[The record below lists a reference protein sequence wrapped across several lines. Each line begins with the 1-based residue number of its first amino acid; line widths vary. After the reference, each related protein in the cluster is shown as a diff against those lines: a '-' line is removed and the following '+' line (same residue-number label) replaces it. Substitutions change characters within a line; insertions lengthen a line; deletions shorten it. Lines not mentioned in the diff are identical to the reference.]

1 MRRLCVFC
9 GANPGVLPAY
19 TDSARALGR
28 ALVSHG
34 CGLVYGGG
42 SRGMMGAVADAVL
55 EAGGEAI
62 GIVPAGLFSEGHVHH
77 GLTELKHVETLA
89 ERKAWMVQLSD
100 GFVILPGG
108 VGTLDE
114 LFDVWASTQLGLQ
127 SLPIGLLNVAGYFD
141 SLTVFLGRAV
151 SQGFVRPGHRDL
163 VVVESDPEVLTHRLL
178 ARAKA
183 RS

>member
-55 EAGGEAI
+55 DAGGEAI
-62 GIVPAGLFSEGHVHH
+62 GIVPGGLFSEGHVHH

-89 ERKAWMVQLSD
+89 ERKAWMVQLSE
-100 GFVILPGG
+100 P
-108 VGTLDE
+108 
-114 LFDVWASTQLGLQ
+114 
-127 SLPIGLLNVAGYFD
+127 
-141 SLTVFLGRAV
+141 AV
-151 SQGFVRPGHRDL
+151 SFRGADQVGFWLVASSKVPLAGSPGHDAL
-163 VVVESDPEVLTHRLL
+163 Q
-178 ARAKA
+178 A
-183 RS
+183 